1 MMRRWQ
7 RAGKP
12 PPRRPGLGAHFISP
26 PHPKPKSDLGFLP
39 SPRSPP
45 HTTARAEAAETSGA
59 GDSPP
64 LPAPRV
70 PRARAGE
77 HGRRRWRRWS
87 AAEAVGRRRR
97 RGRGKGRRRR
107 GGVGVGGRVGGWRS
121 GSSAAKDQRLRLG
134 AEELLESRLGF
145 APYTDSERRLG
156 WLLTFSP
163 VSPLSGIISSLNW
176 E

>member
-45 HTTARAEAAETSGA
+45 HTTARAEAAEPSGA

-97 RGRGKGRRRR
+97 RGRGKGRRLE
-107 GGVGVGGRVGGWRS
+107 VWVVGGEGPAAAARS
-121 GSSAAKDQRLRLG
+121 GGAPGEQAWLCALHRQR
-134 AEELLESRLGF
+134 
-145 APYTDSERRLG
+145 APARMAPDLFPG
-156 WLLTFSP
+156 KP
-163 VSPLSGIISSLNW
+163 SLW
-176 E
+176 DYF